1 MTPLFFM
8 DEQDYQNLL
17 RIYQTKTSDYLNQV
31 IALEAR
37 ELKYKQQIEA
47 FTARILELEK
57 VEEKPKRS
65 S

>member
-1 MTPLFFM
+1 M

-17 RIYQTKTSDYLNQV
+17 RVYQTKTSDYLNQV

-37 ELKYKQQIEA
+37 ELKYKQQIET